1 MNTDI
6 TNTEA
11 KNEIDREDNYI
22 GYIPISF
29 AVREEIEILVN
40 KGQIIAAIKAV
51 HNATNLGLAMSKSFI
66 DHLPEINWEKCDLDT
81 YIE

>member
-1 MNTDI
+1 MNIDI

-11 KNEIDREDNYI
+11 ENGVHRADNYI

-29 AVREEIEILVN
+29 AVREEIETLMK

-51 HNATNLGLAMSKSFI
+51 HNATNLGLAMSKTFI
-66 DHLPEINWEKCDLDT
+66 DHLPEINWKKCDLDT
-81 YIE
+81 FI